1 MKATCCNWCGCSVLS
16 SQGHNHIGD
25 EFIVVGGYDSTPGNG
40 EGALDDMDRYSF
52 ILCEFCLDHLFQMFR
67 VPPNVEPEWGGSP
80 IQFRPAHVRVK
91 EDAWR
96 HQKVRF
102 LVEEKRRSDLRPSST
117 HESALVSGALDA
129 QADAEKRLFAVQGQ
143 LEALRREHDENVR
156 IAQEQGALWALDAD
170 WDAVVAHGFSPGAI
184 PDPGERGRVAA
195 RICAKRRRKG

>member
-67 VPPNVEPEWGGSP
+67 VPPKVEPELGGGP

-102 LVEEKRRSDLRPSST
+102 LVEEKRRSDLRPSSP

-129 QADAEKRLFAVQGQ
+129 QADAEKRLFD
-143 LEALRREHDENVR
+143 ALKERDLYRDALGHIAKGNISPSIGFARRVLSGESV
-156 IAQEQGALWALDAD
+156 ADA
-170 WDAVVAHGFSPGAI
+170 HESEI
-184 PDPGERGRVAA
+184 KGR
-195 RICAKRRRKG
+195 